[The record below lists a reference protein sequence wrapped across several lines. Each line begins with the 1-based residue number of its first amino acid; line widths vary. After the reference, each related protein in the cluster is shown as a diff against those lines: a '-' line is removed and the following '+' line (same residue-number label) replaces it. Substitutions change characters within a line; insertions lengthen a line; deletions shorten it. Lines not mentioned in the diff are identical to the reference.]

1 VRWWCGTCWVAVGRG
16 RGRLRVVGV
25 VGVVWKPLAMAV
37 VVWDQL
43 VIVRRRLGP
52 VGGVDGV
59 SEGPE
64 RLNAC
69 TIARTCVQGV

>member
-1 VRWWCGTCWVAVGRG
+1 VEAVGDGSGCLGPAG
-16 RGRLRVVGV
+16 RR
-25 VGVVWKPLAMAV
+25 
-37 VVWDQL
+37 
-43 VIVRRRLGP
+43 RRRLGP

-69 TIARTCVQGV
+69 TSNRTCVQRI